1 MNHEVYKGEVCVL
14 VPFSPKSLEN
24 LRTTQPMCLM
34 VVLTPMDYER
44 IFDSV
49 MFMREVPEG
58 IDFMHSPVD
67 VYTACL
73 KGEGS
78 ARMMVYGH
86 LRGIRITREGVRFVW
101 DIAHRSYNPRCEPE
115 TMWDVETRS
124 YVYEVETETLMLS
137 TLQKMFRA

>member
-1 MNHEVYKGEVCVL
+1 MNHEVYKGEVCVI
-14 VPFSPKSLEN
+14 VPFSSKSLEN

-34 VVLTPMDYER
+34 VVLTPIDYER

-67 VYTACL
+67 LYTACL
-73 KGEGS
+73 QGEGS
-78 ARMMVYGH
+78 ARMMIHGS
-86 LRGIRITREGVRFVW
+86 LRGVRITREGIRFVW
-101 DIAHRSYNPRCEPE
+101 DVANRSYN
-115 TMWDVETRS
+115 
-124 YVYEVETETLMLS
+124 YEAETETLMLS

>member
-49 MFMREVPEG
+49 LFMREVPEG

-67 VYTACL
+67 LYTACL
-73 KGEGS
+73 QGEGS
-78 ARMMVYGH
+78 ARLMVYGS
-86 LRGIRITREGVRFVW
+86 LRGVRITREGVRFVW
-101 DIAHRSYNPRCEPE
+101 DVANRSYN
-115 TMWDVETRS
+115 
-124 YVYEVETETLMLS
+124 YEVETETLMLS